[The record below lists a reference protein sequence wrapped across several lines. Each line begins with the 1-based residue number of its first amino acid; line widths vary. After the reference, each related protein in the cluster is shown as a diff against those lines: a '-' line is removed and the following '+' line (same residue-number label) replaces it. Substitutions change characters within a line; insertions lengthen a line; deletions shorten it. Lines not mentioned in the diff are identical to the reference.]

1 MTTREDDFEFD
12 FFDEPDEETVTQRRR
27 PVRDEPGPKRGPRRP
42 RGPVGPP
49 TGLTPILRLVG
60 LIAAATYGDQF
71 QMVLALAGALFLGM
85 GLLLAA
91 LFVVVI
97 FWDTHR
103 LAALGAVTFLYLGI
117 AAIAFA
123 RLREK
128 VRTSPPPFEATIRE
142 LAADR
147 DLIRGQRE

>member
-1 MTTREDDFEFD
+1 MA
-12 FFDEPDEETVTQRRR
+12 EESSG
-27 PVRDEPGPKRGPRRP
+27 PGPIASLRSLGATLLELLGTRGELAL
-42 RGPVGPP
+42 VE
-49 TGLTPILRLVG
+49 LREEG
-60 LIAAATYGDQF
+60 ERKK
-71 QMVLALAGALFLGM
+71 QMLGLALAGTLFLAL

-103 LAALGAVTFLYLGI
+103 LAALGGVTFLYLGI
-117 AAIAFA
+117 AAVAFA

-128 VRTSPPPFEATIRE
+128 VRTSPPPFEATMRE

-147 DLIRGQRE
+147 ELIRGQRE